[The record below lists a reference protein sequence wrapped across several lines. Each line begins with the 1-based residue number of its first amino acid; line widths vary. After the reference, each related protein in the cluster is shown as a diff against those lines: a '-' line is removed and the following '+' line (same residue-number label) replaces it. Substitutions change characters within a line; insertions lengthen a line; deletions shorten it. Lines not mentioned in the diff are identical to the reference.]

1 LFLLIKNLLHFNL
14 FETVNGKNPCVDHP
28 QKVNASSIL
37 GEKRDGNCN
46 KGRRKMAFTDVEVQ
60 EAHNAIS
67 EKPDGEDLN
76 RLGLIYSSGEGR
88 ELDLVE
94 AHKWFNL
101 AAVLGYE
108 TAKTYR
114 QEVSDQMD
122 TRQIV
127 KAQRAARKWL
137 QGHHC

>member
-1 LFLLIKNLLHFNL
+1 
-14 FETVNGKNPCVDHP
+14 
-28 QKVNASSIL
+28 
-37 GEKRDGNCN
+37 
-46 KGRRKMAFTDVEVQ
+46 MAFTDVEVQ
-60 EAHNAIS
+60 EAHNAVAGAP
-67 EKPDGEDLN
+67 EAEDLN
-76 RLGLIYSSGEGR
+76 QLGLIYSSGEGR

-101 AAVLGYE
+101 AAVLGFE

-122 TRQIV
+122 TSQIV

-137 QGHHC
+137 QGHSC